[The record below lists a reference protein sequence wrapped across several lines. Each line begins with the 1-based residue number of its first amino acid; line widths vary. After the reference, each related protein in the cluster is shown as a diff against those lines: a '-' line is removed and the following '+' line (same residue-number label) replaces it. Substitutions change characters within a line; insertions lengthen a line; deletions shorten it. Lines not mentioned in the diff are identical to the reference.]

1 MKLTIKN
8 TKPSLDQPAAVVVA
22 VVAIAV
28 AINVV
33 NSAHLIATQQRPS
46 ALFIL
51 ASVRVNLCFVW

>member
-8 TKPSLDQPAAVVVA
+8 TKPSLDQPAAV